1 MIHLPYCPH
10 HWVSPIRG
18 LKLSI
23 HIILDTVR
31 GFLDAASS
39 LRFPYPSPR
48 RRTLLRDMRRMNQIT
63 PRMMAVKMRAI
74 AR

>member
-31 GFLDAASS
+31 GFLNLNDVVSQ
-39 LRFPYPSPR
+39 YM
-48 RRTLLRDMRRMNQIT
+48 RT
-63 PRMMAVKMRAI
+63 
-74 AR
+74 